1 MPPTYI
7 PMTDFDSTSPDPSEP
22 SKEPAKEPES
32 TELENALA
40 QEVSRLVGQIDEF
53 NQKLLIKDQQFQE
66 KEQQYTRLYADFENY
81 RRRTQREK
89 DELQTNIKADVL
101 KEVLTVMD
109 NFERAKSQIQIET
122 EREEAINDSY
132 QAVYRQFLMTLEK
145 LGVTPIQAQG
155 KPFDPTFHEAVMQ
168 TASDEYTEETV
179 LAEFQRGYVIGDKVL
194 RHAVVKVATPTS
206 SLTDHPSSEDA
217 AGA

>member
-1 MPPTYI
+1 
-7 PMTDFDSTSPDPSEP
+7 MTDFDSNSPDPNASAP
-22 SKEPAKEPES
+22 QAES

-40 QEVSRLVGQIDEF
+40 QEVSRLVGQLDDF
-53 NQKLLIKDQQFQE
+53 NARLLEKDQQLQE

-89 DELQTNIKADVL
+89 DDLQINIKADVL

-145 LGVTPIQAQG
+145 LGVTPIEAQG
-155 KPFDPTFHEAVMQ
+155 KPFDPVFHEAVMQ
-168 TASDEYTEETV
+168 TASDEHMEETV

-206 SLTDHPSSEDA
+206 SLTDQPSSEDA

>member
-1 MPPTYI
+1 MPPTHI
-7 PMTDFDSTSPDPSEP
+7 PMTDFDSNLPDPNDS
-22 SKEPAKEPES
+22 AQQAES

-40 QEVSRLVGQIDEF
+40 QEVSRLVIQLDEL
-53 NQKLLIKDQQFQE
+53 NPKLLDKEQQLQE

-89 DELQTNIKADVL
+89 EDLQTNIKADVL

-145 LGVTPIQAQG
+145 LGVTPIDAQG
-155 KPFDPTFHEAVMQ
+155 KPFDPMFHEAVMQ
-168 TASDEYTEETV
+168 TASDEHTEETV

-206 SLTDHPSSEDA
+206 SLTDQPSSEDA

>member
-1 MPPTYI
+1 
-7 PMTDFDSTSPDPSEP
+7 MTDFDSTSPDLSGS

-53 NQKLLIKDQQFQE
+53 NQKLLAKDQQFQE

-168 TASDEYTEETV
+168 TASDEHTEETV

-217 AGA
+217 PGA

>member
-1 MPPTYI
+1 MPPTHI
-7 PMTDFDSTSPDPSEP
+7 PMTDLDSNSPDPNASAP
-22 SKEPAKEPES
+22 QAES

-40 QEVSRLVGQIDEF
+40 QEVSRLVSQLDDLNAKILE
-53 NQKLLIKDQQFQE
+53 KDQQLQE

-89 DELQTNIKADVL
+89 DDLQINIKADVL

-122 EREEAINDSY
+122 EREETINDSY

-145 LGVTPIQAQG
+145 LGVTPIEAQG
-155 KPFDPTFHEAVMQ
+155 KPFNPVFHEAVMQ
-168 TASDEYTEETV
+168 TASDEHTEETV

-206 SLTDHPSSEDA
+206 SLTDQPSSEDA

>member
-1 MPPTYI
+1 
-7 PMTDFDSTSPDPSEP
+7 MTDFDSNLPDPNDS
-22 SKEPAKEPES
+22 AQQAES

-40 QEVSRLVGQIDEF
+40 QEVSRLVNQLDEL
-53 NQKLLIKDQQFQE
+53 NPKLLDKEQQLQE

-89 DELQTNIKADVL
+89 EDLQTNIKADVL

-145 LGVTPIQAQG
+145 LGVTPIDAQG
-155 KPFDPTFHEAVMQ
+155 KPFDPMFHEAVMQ
-168 TASDEYTEETV
+168 TASDEHTEETV

-206 SLTDHPSSEDA
+206 SLTDQPSSEDA

>member
-1 MPPTYI
+1 
-7 PMTDFDSTSPDPSEP
+7 MTDFDSNSPDPNDSAQ
-22 SKEPAKEPES
+22 PAES

-40 QEVSRLVGQIDEF
+40 QEVSRLVNQLDEL
-53 NQKLLIKDQQFQE
+53 NPKLLEKEQQLQE

-89 DELQTNIKADVL
+89 EDLQTNIKADVL

-145 LGVTPIQAQG
+145 LGVTPIDAQG
-155 KPFDPTFHEAVMQ
+155 KPFDPMFHEAVMQ
-168 TASDEYTEETV
+168 TASDEHTEETV

-206 SLTDHPSSEDA
+206 SLTDQPSSEDA

>member
-1 MPPTYI
+1 MPPTHI
-7 PMTDFDSTSPDPSEP
+7 PMTDLDSNSPEP
-22 SKEPAKEPES
+22 NAPAQEAES

-40 QEVSRLVGQIDEF
+40 QEVSRLVSQLDDL
-53 NQKLLIKDQQFQE
+53 KLRLLEKDQQLQE
-66 KEQQYTRLYADFENY
+66 KEQQYTRFYADFENY
-81 RRRTQREK
+81 RRRSQREK
-89 DELQTNIKADVL
+89 DDLQTNIKADVL

-145 LGVTPIQAQG
+145 LGVTPIEAQG
-155 KPFDPTFHEAVMQ
+155 KPFDPVFHEAVMQ
-168 TASDEYTEETV
+168 TASDEHTEETV

-206 SLTDHPSSEDA
+206 SLTDQPSSEDA

>member
-1 MPPTYI
+1 MPPTHI
-7 PMTDFDSTSPDPSEP
+7 PMTDFDSNSPDPNAS
-22 SKEPAKEPES
+22 AQQAES
-32 TELENALA
+32 TELEDALA
-40 QEVSRLVGQIDEF
+40 QEVSRLVSQLDDL
-53 NQKLLIKDQQFQE
+53 NAKLLEKDQLLQE

-89 DELQTNIKADVL
+89 DDLQINIKADVL

-122 EREEAINDSY
+122 EREETINDSY

-145 LGVTPIQAQG
+145 LGVTPIEAQG
-155 KPFDPTFHEAVMQ
+155 KPFNPVFHEAVMQ
-168 TASDEYTEETV
+168 TASDEHTEETV

-206 SLTDHPSSEDA
+206 SLTDQPSSEDA

>member
-1 MPPTYI
+1 MPPTHI
-7 PMTDFDSTSPDPSEP
+7 PMTDIDSNSSDSNA
-22 SKEPAKEPES
+22 PAQEAES

-40 QEVSRLVGQIDEF
+40 QEVSRLVSQLDDL
-53 NQKLLIKDQQFQE
+53 KLRLLEKDQQLQE

-89 DELQTNIKADVL
+89 DDLQSNIKADVL

-122 EREEAINDSY
+122 EREETINDSY

-145 LGVTPIQAQG
+145 LGVTPIEAQG
-155 KPFDPTFHEAVMQ
+155 KPFDPVFHEAVMQ
-168 TASDEYTEETV
+168 MASDEHTEETV

-206 SLTDHPSSEDA
+206 TLTDQPSSEDA

>member
-7 PMTDFDSTSPDPSEP
+7 PMTDLDSNSPDPNASPEP
-22 SKEPAKEPES
+22 EAES

-40 QEVSRLVGQIDEF
+40 QEVSRLVSQLDDF
-53 NQKLLIKDQQFQE
+53 NARLQEKDQQVQD

-101 KEVLTVMD
+101 KDVLSVMD

-145 LGVTPIQAQG
+145 LGVIPIEAQG
-155 KPFDPTFHEAVMQ
+155 QPFDPMFHEAVMQ
-168 TASDEYTEETV
+168 TASDEHTEETV

-194 RHAVVKVATPTS
+194 RHAVVKVATPTA
-206 SLTDHPSSEDA
+206 SLTDQPSSEDA

>member
-1 MPPTYI
+1 MPPTHI
-7 PMTDFDSTSPDPSEP
+7 PMTDFDINSPDPNASVP
-22 SKEPAKEPES
+22 QAES

-40 QEVSRLVGQIDEF
+40 QEVSRLVSQLDDL
-53 NQKLLIKDQQFQE
+53 KLRLLEKDQQLQE

-89 DELQTNIKADVL
+89 DDLQINIKADVL

-145 LGVTPIQAQG
+145 LGVTPIEAQG
-155 KPFDPTFHEAVMQ
+155 KPFDPVFHEAVMQ
-168 TASDEYTEETV
+168 TASDEHTEETV

-206 SLTDHPSSEDA
+206 SLTDQPSSEDA

>member
-1 MPPTYI
+1 MPPTHI
-7 PMTDFDSTSPDPSEP
+7 PMTDYDINSPDPNASVP
-22 SKEPAKEPES
+22 QAES

-40 QEVSRLVGQIDEF
+40 QEVSRLVGQLDDFKARILE
-53 NQKLLIKDQQFQE
+53 KDQQLQE

-89 DELQTNIKADVL
+89 DDLQINIKADVL

-145 LGVTPIQAQG
+145 LGVTPIEAQG
-155 KPFDPTFHEAVMQ
+155 KPFDPVFHEAVMQ
-168 TASDEYTEETV
+168 TASDEHTEETV

-206 SLTDHPSSEDA
+206 SLTDQPSSEDA

>member
-1 MPPTYI
+1 
-7 PMTDFDSTSPDPSEP
+7 MTDFDINSPDPNASVP
-22 SKEPAKEPES
+22 QAES

-40 QEVSRLVGQIDEF
+40 QEVSRLVGQLDDFKARILE
-53 NQKLLIKDQQFQE
+53 KDQQLQE

-89 DELQTNIKADVL
+89 DDLQINIKADVL

-145 LGVTPIQAQG
+145 LGVTPIEAQG
-155 KPFDPTFHEAVMQ
+155 KPFDPVFHEAVMQ
-168 TASDEYTEETV
+168 TASDEHTEETV

-206 SLTDHPSSEDA
+206 SLTDQPSSEDA

>member
-1 MPPTYI
+1 MQPTYI
-7 PMTDFDSTSPDPSEP
+7 PMTDFDSTSTDPSEP
-22 SKEPAKEPES
+22 SKEPES

-40 QEVSRLVGQIDEF
+40 QEVSRLVSQIDDF
-53 NQKLLIKDQQFQE
+53 NQKLLVKDQQFQE

-89 DELQTNIKADVL
+89 DDLQINIKADVL

-168 TASDEYTEETV
+168 TASDEHTEETV

-206 SLTDHPSSEDA
+206 SLTDQPSSEDA

>member
-1 MPPTYI
+1 MPPTHI
-7 PMTDFDSTSPDPSEP
+7 PMTDFDSNSPDPNDS
-22 SKEPAKEPES
+22 AQQAES

-40 QEVSRLVGQIDEF
+40 QEVSRLVIQLDEL
-53 NQKLLIKDQQFQE
+53 NPKLLDKEQQLQE

-89 DELQTNIKADVL
+89 EDLQTNIKADVL

-145 LGVTPIQAQG
+145 LGVTPIDAQG
-155 KPFDPTFHEAVMQ
+155 KPFDPMFHEAVMQ
-168 TASDEYTEETV
+168 TASDEHTEETV

-206 SLTDHPSSEDA
+206 SLTDQPSSEDA

>member
-1 MPPTYI
+1 MPTTHI
-7 PMTDFDSTSPDPSEP
+7 PMTDLDSNSPEP
-22 SKEPAKEPES
+22 NAPAQEAES

-40 QEVSRLVGQIDEF
+40 QEVSRLVSQLDDL
-53 NQKLLIKDQQFQE
+53 KLRLLEKDQQLQE
-66 KEQQYTRLYADFENY
+66 KEQQYTRFYADFENY
-81 RRRTQREK
+81 RRRSQREK
-89 DELQTNIKADVL
+89 DDLQTNIKADVL

-109 NFERAKSQIQIET
+109 NFERAKSQIKIET

-145 LGVTPIQAQG
+145 LGVTPIEAQG
-155 KPFDPTFHEAVMQ
+155 KPFDPVFHEAVMQ
-168 TASDEYTEETV
+168 TASDEHTEETV

-206 SLTDHPSSEDA
+206 SLTDQPSSEDA

>member
-1 MPPTYI
+1 MPPTHI
-7 PMTDFDSTSPDPSEP
+7 PMTDFDINSPDPNASVP
-22 SKEPAKEPES
+22 QAES

-40 QEVSRLVGQIDEF
+40 QEVSRLVGQLDDFKARILE
-53 NQKLLIKDQQFQE
+53 KDQQLQE

-89 DELQTNIKADVL
+89 DDLQINIKADVL

-145 LGVTPIQAQG
+145 LGVTPIEAQG
-155 KPFDPTFHEAVMQ
+155 KPFDPVFHEAVMQ
-168 TASDEYTEETV
+168 TASDEHTEETV

-206 SLTDHPSSEDA
+206 SLTDQPSSEDA

>member
-1 MPPTYI
+1 
-7 PMTDFDSTSPDPSEP
+7 MTDFDSNSPDPNAS
-22 SKEPAKEPES
+22 AQQAES
-32 TELENALA
+32 TELEDALA
-40 QEVSRLVGQIDEF
+40 QEVSRLVSQLDDL
-53 NQKLLIKDQQFQE
+53 NAKLLEKDQQLQE

-89 DELQTNIKADVL
+89 DDLQINIKADVL

-122 EREEAINDSY
+122 EREETINDSY

-145 LGVTPIQAQG
+145 LGVTPIEAQG
-155 KPFDPTFHEAVMQ
+155 KPFDPVFHEAVMQ
-168 TASDEYTEETV
+168 TASDEHTEETV

-206 SLTDHPSSEDA
+206 SLTDQPSSEDA

>member
-1 MPPTYI
+1 
-7 PMTDFDSTSPDPSEP
+7 MTDIDSNSSDSNA
-22 SKEPAKEPES
+22 PAQEAES

-40 QEVSRLVGQIDEF
+40 QEVSRLVSQLDDL
-53 NQKLLIKDQQFQE
+53 KLRLLEKDQQLQE

-89 DELQTNIKADVL
+89 DDLQSNIKADVL

-122 EREEAINDSY
+122 EREETINDSY

-145 LGVTPIQAQG
+145 LGVTPIEAQG
-155 KPFDPTFHEAVMQ
+155 KPFDPVFHEAVMQ
-168 TASDEYTEETV
+168 MASDEHTEETV

-206 SLTDHPSSEDA
+206 TLTDQPSSEDA

>member
-22 SKEPAKEPES
+22 SKEPES

>member
-1 MPPTYI
+1 MPPTHI
-7 PMTDFDSTSPDPSEP
+7 PMTDSDINSPDSNASVPQ
-22 SKEPAKEPES
+22 AES

-40 QEVSRLVGQIDEF
+40 QEVSRLVGQLDVCNARILE
-53 NQKLLIKDQQFQE
+53 KDQQLQE

-89 DELQTNIKADVL
+89 DDLQINIKADVL

-145 LGVTPIQAQG
+145 LGVTPIEAQG
-155 KPFDPTFHEAVMQ
+155 KPFDPVFHEAVMQ
-168 TASDEYTEETV
+168 TASDEHTEETV

-206 SLTDHPSSEDA
+206 SLTDQPSSEDA

>member
-1 MPPTYI
+1 MPPTHI
-7 PMTDFDSTSPDPSEP
+7 PMTDFDINSPDPNASVP
-22 SKEPAKEPES
+22 QAES

-40 QEVSRLVGQIDEF
+40 QEVSRLVGQLDDCNARILE
-53 NQKLLIKDQQFQE
+53 KDQQLQE

-89 DELQTNIKADVL
+89 DDLQINIKADVL

-145 LGVTPIQAQG
+145 LGVTPIEAQG
-155 KPFDPTFHEAVMQ
+155 KPFDPVFHEAVMQ
-168 TASDEYTEETV
+168 TASDEHTEETV

-206 SLTDHPSSEDA
+206 SLTDQPSSEDA

>member
-1 MPPTYI
+1 
-7 PMTDFDSTSPDPSEP
+7 MTDLDSNSPDPNASAP
-22 SKEPAKEPES
+22 QAES

-40 QEVSRLVGQIDEF
+40 QEVSRLVSQLDDLNAKILE
-53 NQKLLIKDQQFQE
+53 KDQQLQE

-89 DELQTNIKADVL
+89 DDLQINIKADVL

-122 EREEAINDSY
+122 EREETINDSY

-145 LGVTPIQAQG
+145 LGVTPIEAQG
-155 KPFDPTFHEAVMQ
+155 KPFNPVFHEAVMQ
-168 TASDEYTEETV
+168 TASDEHTEETV

-206 SLTDHPSSEDA
+206 SLTDQPSSEDA

>member
-1 MPPTYI
+1 MPPTHI
-7 PMTDFDSTSPDPSEP
+7 PMTDFDSNLPDPNASVP
-22 SKEPAKEPES
+22 QAES

-40 QEVSRLVGQIDEF
+40 QEVSRLVGQLDVCNARILE
-53 NQKLLIKDQQFQE
+53 KDQQLQE

-89 DELQTNIKADVL
+89 DDLQINIKADVL

-145 LGVTPIQAQG
+145 LGVTPIEAQG
-155 KPFDPTFHEAVMQ
+155 KPFDPVFHEAVMQ
-168 TASDEYTEETV
+168 TASDEHTEETV

-206 SLTDHPSSEDA
+206 SLTDQPSSEDA

>member
-7 PMTDFDSTSPDPSEP
+7 PMTDFDSNSPDPNAP
-22 SKEPAKEPES
+22 PAPEAES

-40 QEVSRLVGQIDEF
+40 QEVSRLVSQLDDF
-53 NQKLLIKDQQFQE
+53 NAKLLEKDQQVQE

-89 DELQTNIKADVL
+89 DELQSNIKADVL
-101 KEVLTVMD
+101 KDVLSVMD

-145 LGVTPIQAQG
+145 LGVIPIEAQG
-155 KPFDPTFHEAVMQ
+155 KPFDPMFHEAVMQ
-168 TASDEYTEETV
+168 TASDEHTEETV

-194 RHAVVKVATPTS
+194 RHAVVKVATPTA
-206 SLTDHPSSEDA
+206 SLTDQPSSEDA

>member
-1 MPPTYI
+1 
-7 PMTDFDSTSPDPSEP
+7 MTDFDSNSPDPNVS
-22 SKEPAKEPES
+22 AQQAES

-40 QEVSRLVGQIDEF
+40 QEVSRLVSQLDDL
-53 NQKLLIKDQQFQE
+53 NAKLLEKDQQLQE

-89 DELQTNIKADVL
+89 DDLQINIKADVL

-145 LGVTPIQAQG
+145 LGVTPIEAQG
-155 KPFDPTFHEAVMQ
+155 KPFDPVFHEAVMQ
-168 TASDEYTEETV
+168 TASDEHTEETV

-206 SLTDHPSSEDA
+206 SLTDQPSSEDA